1 MSRCNVL
8 IRAVAAAALT
18 AAVLA
23 GPAAADQV
31 TRERATGAVGGRE
44 MQTSRWAIALRDHL
58 GTPWAQPRPRRAVAA
73 SASALAIAG
82 IAGTRRP
89 RSQTA

>member
-8 IRAVAAAALT
+8 IRAVAGAGLT
-18 AAVLA
+18 AAVFA
-23 GPAAADQV
+23 GPAAADQIA
-31 TRERATGAVGGRE
+31 RERAAGAAGRE
-44 MQTSRWAIALRDHL
+44 MQTSRWVIRVGDHRS
-58 GTPWAQPRPRRAVAA
+58 TPWAQACPRRATAA
-73 SASALAIAG
+73 SASALAMAG